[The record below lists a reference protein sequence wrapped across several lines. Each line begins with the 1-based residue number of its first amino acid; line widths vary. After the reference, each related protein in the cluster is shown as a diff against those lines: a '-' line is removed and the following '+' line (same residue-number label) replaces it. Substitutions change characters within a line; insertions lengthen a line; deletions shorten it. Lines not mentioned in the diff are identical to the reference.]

1 MAQSFR
7 RAPGRAF
14 RWCDVSEAATLA
26 EMLSAE
32 IWPLIAPRLR
42 GKPPE
47 VQSAVLADLTAKW
60 VLAHYVPGNPAEQAE
75 FRRQLLQD
83 HIELIRDLVEI
94 ADRERMQ

>member
-1 MAQSFR
+1 M
-7 RAPGRAF
+7 
-14 RWCDVSEAATLA
+14 SEAATLA